1 MTAYDKPLPRGE
13 EFNGE
18 FYRFCKQ
25 HELRFQRCRD
35 CGAWRHM
42 PRESCQACGSFNW
55 AWERTAG
62 KGQVF
67 SWTVIHRA
75 LHPGF
80 APELPYA
87 AVVVELEEGVRIVSH
102 VLDLPVDQLRVGLP
116 VEVVFDDVT
125 PEITLPKFRPLEN
138 QTIIS

>member
-1 MTAYDKPLPRGE
+1 MAAYDKPLPRGE
-13 EFNGE
+13 DFNGE
-18 FYRFCKQ
+18 FYRFCKD

-55 AWERTAG
+55 TWERAG
-62 KGQVF
+62 GRGQVF

-80 APELPYA
+80 AEALPYA
-87 AVVVELEEGVRIVSH
+87 AVVVELDE
-102 VLDLPVDQLRVGLP
+102 LRVGLP

-125 PEITLPKFRPLEN
+125 PDVTLPKFRPL
-138 QTIIS
+138 

>member
-1 MTAYDKPLPRGE
+1 MEAYDKPLPRGE
-13 EFNGE
+13 DFNGE

-55 AWERTAG
+55 TWERAGG

-80 APELPYA
+80 ADELPYA
-87 AVVVELEEGVRIVSH
+87 AVVVELEEGVRLVSH
-102 VLDLPVDQLRVGLP
+102 VPDLPVEQLRVGLP
-116 VEVVFDDVT
+116 VEVIFDDVT
-125 PEITLPKFRPLEN
+125 PEVTLPKFRP
-138 QTIIS
+138 SV